1 MEIKTDDPQAVEKIM
16 QGFEEIWPKI
26 IFFDPEVKPWY
37 NLMQNVYAQGML
49 NTFQYVREQVE
60 NEPSVTEETIH

>member
-26 IFFDPEVKPWY
+26 IFFDPDVKPWY

-49 NTFQYVREQVE
+49 NTFQYVREQIE
-60 NEPSVTEETIH
+60 NEPSVTEETLH

>member
-1 MEIKTDDPQAVEKIM
+1 MEIKTDDPEAVAQIM

-37 NLMQNVYAQGML
+37 NLMQNVYAQGMMNAL
-49 NTFQYVREQVE
+49 HYVKEK
-60 NEPSVTEETIH
+60 TEEDTTVSDVTIH

>member
-26 IFFDPEVKPWY
+26 IFFDPDVKPWY

-49 NTFQYVREQVE
+49 NTFQYVREQIE
-60 NEPSVTEETIH
+60 DEPRVPEETLH

>member
-26 IFFDPEVKPWY
+26 IFFDPDVKPWY
-37 NLMQNVYAQGML
+37 NLLQNVYAQGML

-60 NEPSVTEETIH
+60 NESSVPDETLH